1 MLATEIIKEQKQTI
15 KRLTKIIVVLT
26 IMLSLTLIGL
36 VGTATGKIGRQII
49 LDKPSGTVA
58 TVAVVKV
65 KEHGQV
71 GV

>member
-15 KRLTKIIVVLT
+15 KRLTKIIVILT

-36 VGTATGKIGRQII
+36 VGMATGKIGRQII
-49 LDKPSGTVA
+49 LDKPSSTVA

-65 KEHGQV
+65 KGHGQV